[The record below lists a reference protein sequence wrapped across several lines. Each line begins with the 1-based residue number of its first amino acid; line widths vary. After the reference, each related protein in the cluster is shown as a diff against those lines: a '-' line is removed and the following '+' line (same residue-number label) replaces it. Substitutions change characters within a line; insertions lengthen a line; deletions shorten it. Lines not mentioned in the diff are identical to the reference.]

1 MAKATEKARQ
11 DSRKTETLRASVLSV
26 FAISVFALFFPKSSG
41 ADEYHYTNI
50 LVGER
55 PAGMGGAYTAI
66 SDDPTGL
73 YYNPAGIVY
82 AQGRKIS
89 ASVNAYYST
98 QKIYKNVVG
107 GNDWNRRTGSILPNF
122 FGIIQPLGRGVLGFS
137 YAVPDSIVEDQDE
150 TISSFSYYEP
160 GFGQNIN
167 IDSFAINV
175 NVEDVTYNFGPS
187 YALKMSD
194 SFAMGITLYLHY
206 KKREFIQN
214 QRTDVGSGTHPLS
227 DTFSWSSLYQEGE
240 EFGLKP
246 LLGLQW
252 SPASAKYSVGFT
264 LSRTFLLNSQKGLQY
279 SSASW
284 DTVAGEYKFSRI
296 DVSSKVKREYPLTA
310 KLGFAYFPTN
320 KLLLTSDF
328 SYYSGTGE
336 INDTVFVN
344 GAESIMPIAG
354 EKRALYNIALGTEYY
369 FSRKLAL
376 RGGLYTNFSNTPDVS
391 SGKSGQEEHIDI
403 YGMSLSITMFTRGT
417 SLTLGAVYNN
427 GSGRAQV
434 NGNDPYAIQ
443 DVAFQSYM
451 FYIGTSY
458 FF

>member
-1 MAKATEKARQ
+1 MAKATKKAKQ
-11 DSRKTETLRASVLSV
+11 GSGKIPAAQASVLLV
-26 FAISVFALFFPKSSG
+26 AAIAAFALFFPKKSG

-82 AQGRKIS
+82 APGRKLS

-98 QKIYKNVVG
+98 QKTYKNVIG
-107 GNDWNRRTGSILPNF
+107 RKDWNRNTGSILPNF
-122 FGIIQPLGRGVLGFS
+122 FGIIQPLGNGMIGFS
-137 YAVPDSIVEDQDE
+137 YAVPDSIIEDQDE
-150 TISSFSYYEP
+150 MISNFSYFEP

-194 SFAMGITLYLHY
+194 GFSAGITLYMHY

-227 DTFSWSSLYQEGE
+227 DTFSWSTLYQAGE

-252 SPASAKYSVGFT
+252 SPEDAKYSVGFT
-264 LSRTFLLNSQKGLQY
+264 LSRTFLLSSQKGLQY

-284 DTVAGEYKFSRI
+284 DNASQEYKFSRI
-296 DVSSKVKREYPLTA
+296 DVASNVKKEYPLTA

-320 KLLLTSDF
+320 KLLLTGDF

-336 INDTVFVN
+336 TNDMVIVN
-344 GAESIMPIAG
+344 GARSTMPIAG
-354 EKRALYNIALGTEYY
+354 EKKALYNIALGTEYY
-369 FSRKLAL
+369 FSQKLAL
-376 RGGLYTNFSNTPDVS
+376 RGGLYTNFANTPDIK
-391 SGKSGQEEHIDI
+391 SGRKGQEEHIDI
-403 YGMSLSITMFTRGT
+403 YGLSLSLTMFTRGT

-427 GSGRAQV
+427 GTGKAQV